1 MKLKL
6 LEQYRGLR
14 REIYILF
21 FGRMVT
27 ALGSMIWPVMT
38 MILNQKLGFSAAEIS
53 YYFVASSI
61 IMLPASILGGKL
73 ADHVNKKWLIVC
85 CDSVSVLCF
94 IICSAIP
101 LGIGTIVLFVV
112 AGVFQSAEWPAYD
125 ALFADLTK
133 TKDRTRAYSLDY
145 MGQNLGLVLSPTI
158 AGLLF
163 KDYLWLSFLISGVA
177 IGISTLM
184 IAILIRDITPVDD
197 AGEEAEYQ
205 KKKEGVGVFT
215 ILKENPLI
223 ALYLVCGTLYAGAYG
238 QYNFIMPLDLA
249 GIHGENG
256 AVIFGTVSSFNCITV
271 VLFTPIITRVL
282 AKVHDTGK
290 IFLCRVLIFSGYV
303 IFILVLGFIPGYY
316 LAMLV
321 FTWGEIC
328 AAISEEPYIS
338 KRIPASHR
346 GRINGIMSVAYTAI
360 TGFIDLGV
368 GQLYDHV
375 GSTGT
380 WVFVLGVTTLSAV
393 LALVL
398 RARDKKRYPKL
409 YLEGADEDAKTG
421 EKAEEGRASSGSET
435 EGV

>member
-1 MKLKL
+1 MTFKLF
-6 LEQYRGLR
+6 EQYKGLR
-14 REIYILF
+14 KEIYILF

-38 MILNQKLGFSAAEIS
+38 LILSQKLGFSAAEIS
-53 YYFVASSI
+53 YYFVGSSI

-85 CDSVSVLCF
+85 CDSVSVVSF

-101 LGIGTIVLFVV
+101 LGVGTILLFIF
-112 AGVFQSAEWPAYD
+112 AGIFQSAEWPAYD

-177 IGISTLM
+177 IGISTCM
-184 IAILIRDITPVDD
+184 IAFLIKDITPVDD

-205 KKKEGVGVFT
+205 KRKEGVSVFT

-223 ALYLVCGTLYAGAYG
+223 VLYLLCGTLYAGAYG

-249 GIHGENG
+249 AAHGDNG

-271 VLFTPIITRVL
+271 VLFTPIITKLL
-282 AKVHDTGK
+282 AKMHDTGK
-290 IFLCRVLIFSGYV
+290 IFLCRVLIFAGYV

-346 GRINGIMSVAYTAI
+346 GRINGIMTVAYTAI
-360 TGFIDLGV
+360 TGCIDLGV

-380 WVFVLGVTTLSAV
+380 WFFILGVTTLSACV
-393 LALVL
+393 ALIL
-398 RARDKKRYPKL
+398 RARDRKRYPKL
-409 YLEGADEDAKTG
+409 YLEGAE
-421 EKAEEGRASSGSET
+421 EQNAEEQSAEEKQGASASASE
-435 EGV
+435 E